1 MRVKFYLFFVFLFI
15 YPTVRA
21 QVNVSFPP
29 ARMVY
34 QRNQGGNSNVYVTG
48 TYTGNQVNHI
58 QARLKSRGGEPGN
71 AIGWTTIASNLTTGV
86 FSGFL
91 NSAGGRF
98 DLEVRGMNSSN
109 QQVGASVT
117 VEKVG
122 VGEVFLIVGHSNAAA
137 AAGPVTGSA
146 SDLVNS
152 IDPNANP
159 GLRNLYLQT
168 GNPDNLPPLQPTHLC
183 QSCGIAP
190 MADQPWFWSKLGD
203 SLVKA
208 LNVPILFY
216 SAAFGGS
223 NMGHFYKAAYD
234 IPFSHGFINYSIRM
248 PYVNIRNT
256 MSKYAPRTGLRAV
269 LSAHGINDGDTTGAG
284 FYYRSQKVVEKSRSE
299 SNFQDLAWL
308 VATSCYNNGIRQEIT
323 DAQNALI
330 NDDPN
335 TFRGA
340 NLNAIGN
347 EGRYDG
353 LHLNEQGQKLAAGYW
368 RDAII
373 NPSEN
378 VLANAKPFMASA
390 PPLPPPPLPVTL
402 VSFNAKRALNGFN
415 ELEWVTTSETNND
428 YFEIQKSTDAKD
440 FAPVGNVKGVGDSKE
455 TNRYHFTDESPGQRT
470 TYYRLNQ
477 VDYDGTATLSRIV
490 AVKNGNEVPDPAV
503 YPNPS
508 QHMIEV
514 ATNDGSAV
522 SGLKLIDMNGKI
534 LLDKPVGNELD
545 VSGLSQ
551 GSYIVE
557 FKTGAGELVRKKI
570 TKL

>member
-1 MRVKFYLFFVFLFI
+1 MVF
-15 YPTVRA
+15 
-21 QVNVSFPP
+21 
-29 ARMVY
+29 
-34 QRNQGGNSNVYVTG
+34 QRNQGGNANVFVTG
-48 TYTGNQVNHI
+48 TYTGNQVHHI
-58 QARLKSRGGEPGN
+58 EARLKPRAGEPGN
-71 AIGWTTIASNLTTGV
+71 AVDWTTIASDLTTGV

-91 NSAGGRF
+91 ISSGGRF

-109 QQVGASVT
+109 QQVGSTVA

-137 AAGPVTGSA
+137 AEGPMTGAA

-152 IDPNANP
+152 IDPNTNP
-159 GLRNLYLQT
+159 SLRALYLQT
-168 GNPDNLPPLQPTHLC
+168 GSPNNLPPLQPTHLC
-183 QSCGIAP
+183 QTCGMAP
-190 MADQPWFWSKLGD
+190 MVDVPWFWSKLGD

-208 LNVPILFY
+208 LDVPILFY

-223 NMGHFYKAAYD
+223 NMGYFYKAAYD

-256 MSKYAPRTGLRAV
+256 MTKYATRTGLRAI

-284 FYYRSQKVVEKSRSE
+284 FYYRSQMVVEKSR
-299 SNFQDLAWL
+299 NDANYQDLAWL
-308 VATSCYNNGIRQEIT
+308 VATACYNNGVRQEVT

-330 NDDPN
+330 NDDAN

-353 LHLNEQGQKLAAGYW
+353 LHLNEQGQKMAAGLW
-368 RDAII
+368 RNAILDP
-373 NPSEN
+373 NEN
-378 VLANAKPFMASA
+378 VLANAKPFMATA

-402 VSFNAKRALNGFN
+402 VSFNAQRSVNGFN

-428 YFEIQKSTDAKD
+428 YFEIQKSTDAKA
-440 FAPVGNVKGVGDSKE
+440 FTTIGNVNGAGDSKE
-455 TNRYHFTDESPGQRT
+455 TNRYHFTDESPGPGAA
-470 TYYRLNQ
+470 YYRLNQ
-477 VDYDGTATLSRIV
+477 LDYDGTATLSRIV
-490 AVKNGNEVPDPAV
+490 AVQNGNEAADPAV

-508 QHMIEV
+508 QHVIEV
-514 ATNDGSAV
+514 ATNDGSVVA
-522 SGLKLIDMNGKI
+522 GLKVLDLNGKI
-534 LLDKPVGNELD
+534 LLEKQDSNQLD
-545 VSGLSQ
+545 LSALTR
-551 GSYIVE
+551 GEYIVE
-557 FKTGAGELVRKKI
+557 FKTNAGSLVRKKI

>member
-1 MRVKFYLFFVFLFI
+1 MRVKLYVFFVFVVTYSPVL
-15 YPTVRA
+15 A
-21 QVNVSFPP
+21 QLNVNFPP
-29 ARMVY
+29 ARMVF
-34 QRNQGGNSNVYVTG
+34 QRNQGGNANVFVTG
-48 TYTGNQVNHI
+48 TYTGNQITHI
-58 QARLKSRGGEPGN
+58 EARLNPRAGEPGN
-71 AIGWTTIASNLTTGV
+71 AVGWTTIASNLTTGV
-86 FSGFL
+86 FGGFL
-91 NSAGGRF
+91 TSPGGRF
-98 DLEVRGMNSSN
+98 DLEVRGMNN
-109 QQVGASVT
+109 ADQQVGNAVT
-117 VEKVG
+117 IEKVG

-137 AAGPVTGSA
+137 AAGAMTGAA

-152 IDPNANP
+152 IDPNPNQA
-159 GLRNLYLQT
+159 LRDLYLQT
-168 GNPDNLPPLQPTHLC
+168 GSASNLPDLQPTHLC
-183 QSCGIAP
+183 QTCGIAP
-190 MADQPWFWSKLGD
+190 MVDVPWFWSKLGD

-223 NMGHFYKAAYD
+223 NMGYFYKAAYD
-234 IPFSHGFINYSIRM
+234 IPFTHGFIRYNIRM

-256 MSKYAPRTGLRAV
+256 MSKYAPRTGLRAI

-284 FYYRSQKVVEKSRSE
+284 FYFRSQKVVEKSRNE
-299 SNFQDLAWL
+299 ANYQDLAWL
-308 VATSCYNNGIRQEIT
+308 VATACYNNGVRQEIT

-335 TFRGA
+335 IFRGA

-353 LHLNEQGQKLAAGYW
+353 LHFNELGQVMAAGLW
-368 RDAII
+368 RDAILD
-373 NPSEN
+373 PAEN
-378 VLANAKPFMASA
+378 VLANAKPFMATA

-402 VSFNAKRALNGFN
+402 VSFDAKRSVNGFH

-428 YFEIQKSTDAKD
+428 YFEIQKSTDARI
-440 FAPVGNVKGVGDSKE
+440 FNTIGNVKGAGDSKE
-455 TNRYHFTDESPGQRT
+455 TNHYHFTDEAPGLQT

-490 AVKNGNEVPDPAV
+490 SVRNGNAAPDPAV

-508 QHMIEV
+508 QHLIEV

-522 SGLKLIDMNGKI
+522 VGLKVLDLNGNT
-534 LLDKPVGNELD
+534 LLEKRDSDEVD
-545 VSGLSQ
+545 VSALNRGE
-551 GSYIVE
+551 YIVE
-557 FKTGAGELVRKKI
+557 FKTGAGAVVRKKI

>member
-1 MRVKFYLFFVFLFI
+1 MRVKLYLFFVCLFSF
-15 YPTVRA
+15 PMVRA
-21 QVNVSFPP
+21 QVNVNFPS
-29 ARMVY
+29 ARIVF
-34 QRNQGGNSNVYVTG
+34 QRDQSGNSKVFVTG
-48 TYTGNQVNHI
+48 TYTGNQINHI
-58 QARLKSRGGEPGN
+58 EARLKTRAGEPGN
-71 AIGWTTIASNLTTGV
+71 AVGWTTIASGLTGGN
-86 FSGFL
+86 FGGFL
-91 NSAGGRF
+91 NATGGRF
-98 DLEVRGMNSSN
+98 DLEVRGMNPGN
-109 QQVGASVT
+109 QQVGNVT
-117 VEKVG
+117 TIEKVG

-137 AAGPVTGSA
+137 AEGPMTGSA

-152 IDPNANP
+152 INPNANP

-168 GNPDNLPPLQPTHLC
+168 GSADNLPPLEPTHLC

-223 NMGHFYKAAYD
+223 NMGHFYKAAYN
-234 IPFSHGFINYSIRM
+234 IPFSHGFINYNIRM

-256 MSKYAPRTGLRAV
+256 LTKYAPRTGLRAI

-284 FYYRSQKVVEKSRSE
+284 FYFRSQKVVEKSR
-299 SNFQDLAWL
+299 NDANYQDLAWL

-347 EGRYDG
+347 EGRYDN
-353 LHLNEQGQKLAAGYW
+353 LHFNELGQKMAAGFW
-368 RDAII
+368 RDAIM
-373 NPSEN
+373 NPAEN
-378 VLANAKPFMASA
+378 VLGNAKSWMATMPA
-390 PPLPPPPLPVTL
+390 LPPPPLPVTL
-402 VSFNAKRALNGFN
+402 VSFNGRKAAGGFN

-428 YFEIQKSTDAKD
+428 FFEIQKSTDAVR
-440 FAPVGNVKGVGDSKE
+440 FTTVGNVKGVGDSRE
-455 TNRYHFTDESPGQRT
+455 TNRYHFTDESPATNT

-477 VDYDGTATLSRIV
+477 VDYDGTATLSRIIAVRSTQV
-490 AVKNGNEVPDPAV
+490 ARETAV

-508 QHMIEV
+508 QHVIEV
-514 ATNDGSAV
+514 ATSDGSVV
-522 SGLKLIDMNGKI
+522 SGLKVLDLNGKTMME
-534 LLDKPVGNELD
+534 KPAGSELD
-545 VSGLSQ
+545 VSGLHR
-551 GSYIVE
+551 GEYIIE
-557 FKTGAGELVRKKI
+557 FKAGGEVVRKRI